1 MRKLSLFVIIVSMVF
16 LVCSCGE
23 KAEDRATEIQELKQQ
38 VVDLQNENAQLK
50 KQIEA
55 LTMKGVIKLGVAGA
69 HSGDLASYGIPSVKA
84 AELVVKDVNAK
95 GGILGRQV
103 VLLVEDDVC
112 KPEVATNTATKLLS
126 EGVDVV
132 MGHICSGA
140 TKAALGIYKS
150 ENIICISPSAT
161 NPPLTQSGD
170 YPNFYRTIAS
180 DDAQAKLEVD
190 FALDVLKAKK
200 IAVLHDKGDYGK
212 GLAEFA
218 KRFIEEDSRAE
229 VVLYEGVTP
238 GAVDYS
244 AVVQKVRRSKAD
256 AVIFGGYHPEAS
268 KIIMQ
273 MRKKRMKTPFISDDG
288 VKDDTF
294 IKVAGKYAEGVYATG
309 PRDTSSNPLAIA
321 ANNAHK
327 KAYGADP
334 GAFFLNAYAAT
345 QALLNAIE
353 KAGSTDYE
361 KVSKALK
368 TEYVETPLGKIK
380 FDDKGDAIGIGFS
393 IYQVRDGVYVEV
405 K

>member
-1 MRKLSLFVIIVSMVF
+1 MKRYFGKACIAIAVSVCALFMLS
-16 LVCSCGE
+16 
-23 KAEDRATEIQELKQQ
+23 
-38 VVDLQNENAQLK
+38 
-50 KQIEA
+50 
-55 LTMKGVIKLGVAGA
+55 GVGVAADTIKLGVAGA

-84 AELVVKDVNAK
+84 AELVVKEVNAK
-95 GGILGRQV
+95 GGILGKQV
-103 VLLVEDDVC
+103 VLLAEDDVC

-126 EGVDVV
+126 QGVDVV

-140 TKAALGIYKS
+140 TKAALGIYKA
-150 ENIICISPSAT
+150 ENIICMSPSAT

-180 DDAQAKLEVD
+180 DDAQARLEVD
-190 FALDVLKAKK
+190 YALDVLKAKK

-218 KRFIEEDSRAE
+218 KGFLEKDSRAE

-244 AVVQKVRRSKAD
+244 AVVQKIKRSKAD

-268 KIIMQ
+268 KIVMQ
-273 MRKKRMKTPFISDDG
+273 MRKKRMKTAFISDDG

-309 PRDTSSNPLAIA
+309 PRDTSKNPLAIA
-321 ANNAHK
+321 ATEAHK

-353 KAGSTDYE
+353 KAGSTDYA
-361 KVSKALK
+361 KVSQALK

-380 FDDKGDAIGIGFS
+380 FDEKGDAIGIGFS
-393 IYQVRDGVYVEV
+393 IYQVQKGVYVEV